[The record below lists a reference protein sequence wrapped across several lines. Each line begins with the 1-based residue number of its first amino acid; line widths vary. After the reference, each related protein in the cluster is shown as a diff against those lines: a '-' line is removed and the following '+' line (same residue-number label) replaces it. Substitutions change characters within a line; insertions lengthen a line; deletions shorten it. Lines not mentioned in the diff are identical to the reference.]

1 MSYVNKSL
9 QKKDAMALVTGKP
22 VYTDDLAPKDC
33 LIIKILRS
41 PYANAWVEEIKTDTA
56 MKVEG
61 MALILTWKDVPK
73 RRFASAGQTYPEFS
87 PYDRMILD
95 QHLRFIG
102 DAVAIVAGETEAAVD
117 LAMKRIKVKYRV
129 ETPVLDMHT
138 AKDNPVLVHP
148 EEDWESKFPV
158 GADNKRNLA
167 AKGHEEMG
175 DIDKVLSECKYT
187 VDEVYHTKANQ
198 QCMMETFRTYCTKD
212 YFGRLNVVSSTQV
225 PFHLRRILGNALGI
239 PSSRIRV
246 IKPRIGGGF
255 GAKQTEVCEIYP
267 AIVTWMTGRP
277 SKIVYSR
284 YESLICASPRH
295 EMEVHV
301 KVGAD
306 EKGIV
311 KGIKVE
317 ALSNAGAY
325 GDHSPTTIGLTGH
338 KAIALYRNLEAY
350 AFDYEVVYT
359 NVQASGAYRGY
370 GATQGIYAVE
380 SAVNELAHK
389 MNMDPAR
396 IRELNMPIEGEPMY
410 DYDGNLT
417 HTASCT
423 MDRCLARAKEMI
435 GWDEKYPCRDMGNG
449 KVRSVGI
456 AMAMQG
462 SCISNLDVG
471 SATIKVN
478 DDGGYTMLIAAADM
492 GTGCDTILSQ
502 MAAEC
507 LECDVDDI
515 TVVGADTD
523 TSPYD
528 SGSYASST
536 TYITGKAVEKACMT
550 LRKRICALA
559 AERMNVPEDE
569 TEFTGTGVVH
579 EKSGSSMTME
589 EIATAAMCN
598 NGIALEATESNCSP
612 VSPPP
617 YMAGAV
623 EIELDKETGEV
634 RILDYAAVVDCGT
647 VINPNLARVQVE
659 GGLVQGIGMT
669 LFENIQYT
677 DKGQMINNSFMQY
690 KVPTRLDM
698 GKLRVEFRSSYEP
711 TGPFGAKSIGEIVI
725 NTPAPALAHAIYNAT
740 GLWFRELP
748 ITSEQIAMG
757 IAEKECE

>member
-95 QHLRFIG
+95 QHLRFVG

-187 VDEVYHTKANQ
+187 VDEVYHTKADQ

-212 YFGRLNVVSSTQV
+212 YFGRLNVISSTQV

-306 EKGIV
+306 ENGIV

-338 KAIALYRNLEAY
+338 KAIALYRNLDAY

-449 KVRSVGI
+449 KVRGVGL

-462 SCISNLDVG
+462 SSIANVDVG
-471 SATIKVN
+471 GATLKLN
-478 DDGGYTMLIAAADM
+478 EDASYTLSLGCADM

-502 MAAEC
+502 MAADC
-507 LECDVDDI
+507 LETEFENIVAFG
-515 TVVGADTD
+515 VDTD
-523 TSPYD
+523 VSPYD

-698 GKLRVEFRSSYEP
+698 GRLRVEFRSSYEP

>member
-95 QHLRFIG
+95 QHLRFVG

-138 AKDNPVLVHP
+138 AKHNPVLVHP

-187 VDEVYHTKANQ
+187 VDEVYHTKADQ

-306 EKGIV
+306 ENGIV

-338 KAIALYRNLEAY
+338 KAIALYRNLDAY

-396 IRELNMPIEGEPMY
+396 IRELNMPIEG
-410 DYDGNLT
+410 DNFF
-417 HTASCT
+417 
-423 MDRCLARAKEMI
+423 
-435 GWDEKYPCRDMGNG
+435 
-449 KVRSVGI
+449 
-456 AMAMQG
+456 
-462 SCISNLDVG
+462 
-471 SATIKVN
+471 IK
-478 DDGGYTMLIAAADM
+478 
-492 GTGCDTILSQ
+492 
-502 MAAEC
+502 
-507 LECDVDDI
+507 
-515 TVVGADTD
+515 
-523 TSPYD
+523 
-528 SGSYASST
+528 ASS
-536 TYITGKAVEKACMT
+536 C
-550 LRKRICALA
+550 
-559 AERMNVPEDE
+559 
-569 TEFTGTGVVH
+569 
-579 EKSGSSMTME
+579 
-589 EIATAAMCN
+589 
-598 NGIALEATESNCSP
+598 
-612 VSPPP
+612 
-617 YMAGAV
+617 
-623 EIELDKETGEV
+623 
-634 RILDYAAVVDCGT
+634 
-647 VINPNLARVQVE
+647 
-659 GGLVQGIGMT
+659 
-669 LFENIQYT
+669 LF
-677 DKGQMINNSFMQY
+677 
-690 KVPTRLDM
+690 
-698 GKLRVEFRSSYEP
+698 
-711 TGPFGAKSIGEIVI
+711 
-725 NTPAPALAHAIYNAT
+725 
-740 GLWFRELP
+740 
-748 ITSEQIAMG
+748 
-757 IAEKECE
+757 